1 MTEQILQVTNLS
13 IHYGPI
19 KAVQQVNFVVNR
31 GEIVT
36 LIGAN
41 GAGKST
47 ILRGISG
54 LEKPVA
60 GQMLFNS
67 QDLKGLSSETR
78 VRQGIVQVPEGRHVF
93 PGMSVLENLRL
104 GAYTVHNKQRLTTT
118 LAHVFTLF
126 PILAER
132 KNQDAATLSGG
143 EQQML
148 AIGRALMAQ
157 PKIILLDEP
166 SMGLA
171 PLYIQKIFAII
182 QQIRQTGVTVLV
194 IEQNAHQALKIA
206 DRGYVLESGQVMAT
220 GTGAELLASS
230 DVRAAYLGG

>member
-104 GAYTVHNKQRLTTT
+104 GAYTVHNKQQLTTT

-171 PLYIQKIFAII
+171 PLYIQKIFASI

-194 IEQNAHQALKIA
+194 IEQNAHQALRIA

>member
-1 MTEQILQVTNLS
+1 MVERILQVTDLS
-13 IHYGPI
+13 VHYGAI

-47 ILRGISG
+47 ILRGISA

-60 GQMLFNS
+60 GQMMFNN
-67 QDLKGLSSETR
+67 QDLNGLSSESR
-78 VRQGIVQVPEGRHVF
+78 VQQGIVQVPEGRHVF

-104 GAYTVHNKQRLTTT
+104 GAYTMHDKQQFSKTM
-118 LAHVFTLF
+118 AHVFDLF

-132 KNQDAATLSGG
+132 KTQDAATLSGG

-157 PKIILLDEP
+157 PQMILLDEP

-171 PLYIQKIFAII
+171 PLFIQKIFDII
-182 QQIRQTGVTVLV
+182 QQIRESGVTVLV
-194 IEQNAHQALKIA
+194 IEQNAQQALTIA
-206 DRGYVLESGQVMAT
+206 DRGYVLESGQIIAT

-230 DVRAAYLGG
+230 QVRAAYLGG

>member
-1 MTEQILQVTNLS
+1 MTEQSLQVTNLS

-104 GAYTVHNKQRLTTT
+104 GAYTVHNKQQLTTT

-194 IEQNAHQALKIA
+194 IEQNAHQALRIA

>member
-1 MTEQILQVTNLS
+1 MHNEQQ
-13 IHYGPI
+13 
-19 KAVQQVNFVVNR
+19 
-31 GEIVT
+31 
-36 LIGAN
+36 
-41 GAGKST
+41 
-47 ILRGISG
+47 
-54 LEKPVA
+54 
-60 GQMLFNS
+60 
-67 QDLKGLSSETR
+67 
-78 VRQGIVQVPEGRHVF
+78 
-93 PGMSVLENLRL
+93 
-104 GAYTVHNKQRLTTT
+104 LTTT

-157 PKIILLDEP
+157 PKIILLDQP

-194 IEQNAHQALKIA
+194 IEQNAHQALRIA

>member
-1 MTEQILQVTNLS
+1 MVERILQVTDLS
-13 IHYGPI
+13 VHYGAI

-60 GQMLFNS
+60 GQMMFNN
-67 QDLKGLSSETR
+67 QDLKGLSSESR
-78 VRQGIVQVPEGRHVF
+78 VQQGIVQVPEGRHVF

-104 GAYTVHNKQRLTTT
+104 GAYTMHDKQQFSKT
-118 LAHVFTLF
+118 LAHVFDLF
-126 PILAER
+126 PILSER
-132 KNQDAATLSGG
+132 KAQDAATLSGG

-157 PKIILLDEP
+157 PQMILLDEP

-171 PLYIQKIFAII
+171 PLFIQKIFDII
-182 QQIRQTGVTVLV
+182 QQIRESGVTVLV
-194 IEQNAHQALKIA
+194 IEQNAHQALTIA
-206 DRGYVLESGQVMAT
+206 DRGYVLESGQIIAT

-230 DVRAAYLGG
+230 QVRAAYLGG

>member
-104 GAYTVHNKQRLTTT
+104 GAYTVHNKQQLTTT

-230 DVRAAYLGG
+230 DVRAAYLWG

>member
-1 MTEQILQVTNLS
+1 MVERILQVTDLS
-13 IHYGPI
+13 VHYGAI

-60 GQMLFNS
+60 GQMMFNN
-67 QDLKGLSSETR
+67 QDLNGLSSESR
-78 VRQGIVQVPEGRHVF
+78 VQQGIVQVPEGRHVF

-104 GAYTVHNKQRLTTT
+104 GAYTMHDKQQFSKT
-118 LAHVFTLF
+118 LAHVFDLF

-132 KNQDAATLSGG
+132 KTQDAATLSGG

-157 PKIILLDEP
+157 PKMILLDEP

-171 PLYIQKIFAII
+171 PLFIQKIFDII
-182 QQIRQTGVTVLV
+182 QQIRESGVTVLV
-194 IEQNAHQALKIA
+194 IEQNAHQALTIA
-206 DRGYVLESGQVMAT
+206 DRGYVLESGQIIAT
-220 GTGAELLASS
+220 GTSAELLASS
-230 DVRAAYLGG
+230 QVRAAYLGG

>member
-104 GAYTVHNKQRLTTT
+104 GAYTVHNKQQLTTT

-220 GTGAELLASS
+220 GTGTELLASS

>member
-1 MTEQILQVTNLS
+1 MAEQILQVTDLS
-13 IHYGPI
+13 IYYGAI

-60 GQMLFNS
+60 GHMTFNH
-67 QDLKGLSSETR
+67 QDLRNLSSERR

-93 PGMSVLENLRL
+93 PGMSVFENLRL
-104 GAYTVHNKQRLTTT
+104 GAYTVHNKQQLKAT
-118 LAHVFTLF
+118 LAYVFDLF

-132 KNQDAATLSGG
+132 KTQDAATLSGG

-157 PKIILLDEP
+157 PKMILLDEP

-171 PLYIQKIFAII
+171 PLFIQKIFDII
-182 QQIRQTGVTVLV
+182 QQIRESGVTVLV
-194 IEQNAHQALKIA
+194 IEQNANQALKIA
-206 DRGYVLESGQVMAT
+206 DRGYVLESGQVTAT

-230 DVRAAYLGG
+230 AVRAAYLGE

>member
-104 GAYTVHNKQRLTTT
+104 GAYTVHNKQQLTTT

-157 PKIILLDEP
+157 PKIILLYEP

-194 IEQNAHQALKIA
+194 IEQNAHQALRIA
-206 DRGYVLESGQVMAT
+206 DRGYILESGQVMAT

-230 DVRAAYLGG
+230 DVRAAYLEG

>member
-54 LEKPVA
+54 LEKLVA

-104 GAYTVHNKQRLTTT
+104 GAYTVHNKQQLTTT

-171 PLYIQKIFAII
+171 PLYIQKIFASI

-194 IEQNAHQALKIA
+194 IEQNAHQALRIA

>member
-1 MTEQILQVTNLS
+1 MVERILQVTDLS
-13 IHYGPI
+13 VYYGAI

-60 GQMLFNS
+60 GQMMFNN
-67 QDLKGLSSETR
+67 QDLNGLSSESR
-78 VRQGIVQVPEGRHVF
+78 VQQGIVQVPEGRHVF

-104 GAYTVHNKQRLTTT
+104 GAYTMHDKQQFSKT
-118 LAHVFTLF
+118 LAHVFDLF

-132 KNQDAATLSGG
+132 KTQDAATLSGG

-157 PKIILLDEP
+157 PQMILLDEP

-171 PLYIQKIFAII
+171 PLFIQKIFDII
-182 QQIRQTGVTVLV
+182 QQIRESGVTVLV
-194 IEQNAHQALKIA
+194 IEQNAHQALTIA
-206 DRGYVLESGQVMAT
+206 DRGYVLESGQIIAT

-230 DVRAAYLGG
+230 QVRAAYLGG

>member
-1 MTEQILQVTNLS
+1 MVERILQVTDLS
-13 IHYGPI
+13 VHYGAI

-36 LIGAN
+36 LIGVN

-60 GQMLFNS
+60 GQMMFNN
-67 QDLKGLSSETR
+67 QDLNGLSSESR
-78 VRQGIVQVPEGRHVF
+78 VQQGIVQVPEGRHVF

-104 GAYTVHNKQRLTTT
+104 GAYTMHDKQQFSKT
-118 LAHVFTLF
+118 LAHVFDLF

-132 KNQDAATLSGG
+132 KTQDAATLSGG

-157 PKIILLDEP
+157 PKMILLDEP

-171 PLYIQKIFAII
+171 PLFIQKIFDII
-182 QQIRQTGVTVLV
+182 QQIRESGVTVLV
-194 IEQNAHQALKIA
+194 IEQNAHQALTIA
-206 DRGYVLESGQVMAT
+206 DRGYVLESGQIIAT

-230 DVRAAYLGG
+230 QVRAAYLGG

>member
-1 MTEQILQVTNLS
+1 MVERILQVTDLS
-13 IHYGPI
+13 VYYGAI

-60 GQMLFNS
+60 GQMMFNN
-67 QDLKGLSSETR
+67 QDLNGLSSESR
-78 VRQGIVQVPEGRHVF
+78 VQQGIVQVPEGRHVF

-104 GAYTVHNKQRLTTT
+104 GAYTMHDKQQFSKT
-118 LAHVFTLF
+118 LAHVFDLF
-126 PILAER
+126 PILSER
-132 KNQDAATLSGG
+132 KTQDAATLSGG

-157 PKIILLDEP
+157 PKMILLDEP

-171 PLYIQKIFAII
+171 PLFIQKIFDII
-182 QQIRQTGVTVLV
+182 QQIRESGVTVLV
-194 IEQNAHQALKIA
+194 IEQNAHQALTIA
-206 DRGYVLESGQVMAT
+206 DRGYVLESGQIIAT

-230 DVRAAYLGG
+230 QVRAAYLGG